1 MKRLNFSFEQLTA
14 AWVFWSSDKSLQ
26 RELRFGQYIYNKFA
40 PVGAPPWPELF
51 YERDHGISYHLLF
64 NN

>member
-14 AWVFWSSDKSLQ
+14 SWVFWSSDESLQ

-40 PVGAPPWPELF
+40 PVGAPAWTELF
-51 YERDHGISYHLLF
+51 YEKDHGISYHLLF